1 MIIYKNRLF
10 TAFFWI
16 LVSTLFV
23 VTSLTIAFN
32 YLNTSEINIA
42 STRCYEV
49 EGKVILKIHNNITSA
64 YSYECKKNIILLIRN
79 IK

>member
-16 LVSTLFV
+16 LVITLFV
-23 VTSLTIAFN
+23 VTSLIIAFS

-49 EGKVILKIHNNITSA
+49 DGEVILKIHNNITSA
-64 YSYECKKNIILLIRN
+64 YSFECKK
-79 IK
+79 